1 MIRKNSQQ
9 IGNKGMYLNIV
20 KAIYDKPTV
29 NIIIIDEKLKV
40 VPLIAGAKQRS
51 PLLFFLGGGGRV
63 PCGLWDFSSLTRDQ
77 TQALS
82 IKSMEF

>member
-51 PLLFFLGGGGRV
+51 PLLFFFFGGGGQRAMWLV
-63 PCGLWDFSSLTRDQ
+63 GFQFSDQ
-77 TQALS
+77 GSNSSPQH
-82 IKSMEF
+82 

>member
-1 MIRKNSQQ
+1 
-9 IGNKGMYLNIV
+9 MYLNIV

-40 VPLIAGAKQRS
+40 FPLIAGAKQRS
-51 PLLFFLGGGGRV
+51 PLLFWGGGRV

-82 IKSMEF
+82 IKSMES